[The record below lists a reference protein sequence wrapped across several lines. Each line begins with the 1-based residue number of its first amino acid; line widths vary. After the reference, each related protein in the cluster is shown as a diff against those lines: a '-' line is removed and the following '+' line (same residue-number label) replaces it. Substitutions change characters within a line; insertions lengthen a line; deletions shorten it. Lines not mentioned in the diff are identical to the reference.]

1 MEKDNSIV
9 SIVNPSEGWKILNE
23 KDPYWREL
31 LSMGY
36 SGYLFTTNL
45 GGEGD
50 ILELFRHGQVAQ
62 TFNSDEVAE
71 LISEAHAMGTDN
83 HRWIKESDGSVE
95 RFREFFQSRPFT
107 YYIGEIDVEEALTE
121 DGRVDRRYFGSVEC
135 VECKCKFNPYYHKDT
150 LKTHSP
156 WVSRWVGCDHKQPE
170 QAMSSECPKCKSIIR
185 FTIYI
190 PQ

>member
-62 TFNSDEVAE
+62 TFTSDEVAE
-71 LISEAHAMGTDN
+71 LIREVHAMGTDN
-83 HRWIKESDGSVE
+83 HRWNKESDRSEE
-95 RFREFFQSRPFT
+95 RIRELFQSRP
-107 YYIGEIDVEEALTE
+107 LT
-121 DGRVDRRYFGSVEC
+121 
-135 VECKCKFNPYYHKDT
+135 
-150 LKTHSP
+150 
-156 WVSRWVGCDHKQPE
+156 
-170 QAMSSECPKCKSIIR
+170 
-185 FTIYI
+185 
-190 PQ
+190 